1 MADAATGTKLC
12 IIHRS
17 TGKYVMSR
25 SLETQAGQRVQLT
38 GILCVALSAVAF
50 GALPIFIKTAY
61 ADGAETVA
69 VLALRFT
76 LAALL
81 MGSLM
86 LARRQRWPRG
96 RNLLTLIAMGGIGYV
111 GQSFCFF
118 SALNHASAG
127 MVSLLL
133 YLYPALVTIFGAI
146 FLRQPLSRTKAAA
159 VLAALAG
166 TALIV
171 GGDASGSL
179 PGILLGIGAAVIY
192 SVYILVGSR
201 MMQAEGALPAATVVM
216 LSAGTVFTAMAFF
229 TQPALPSGIAGWT
242 AVVAIAL
249 VSTVIAMV
257 FFFAGL
263 ARLGAAD
270 AATISTLEPLVT
282 VLLAT
287 LLLGESL
294 TPARLAGGVI
304 ILAALV
310 VLARAR

>member
-1 MADAATGTKLC
+1 MADAATGSAFCLFTSPRNQ
-12 IIHRS
+12 HTMPRS
-17 TGKYVMSR
+17 PTA
-25 SLETQAGQRVQLT
+25 LAGPAAPLA
-38 GILCVALSAVAF
+38 GILCVALSAAAF
-50 GALPIFIKTAY
+50 GALPIFIKIAY
-61 ADGAETVA
+61 AAGAETIA

-81 MGSLM
+81 MSTLM
-86 LARRQRWPRG
+86 LVRRQRWPRG
-96 RNLLTLIAMGGIGYV
+96 RNLLTLIAMGGLGYV

-127 MVSLLL
+127 LVSLLL
-133 YLYPALVTIFGAI
+133 YLYPALVTVLGAL

-159 VLAALAG
+159 VLAALIG
-166 TALIV
+166 TALII
-171 GGDASGSL
+171 GGDASGNL
-179 PGILLGIGAAVIY
+179 QGVLLGIGAALIY

-216 LSAGTVFTAMAFF
+216 LSAGVVFAVMAAFR
-229 TQPALPSGIAGWT
+229 QPALPAGAAGWT
-242 AVVAIAL
+242 AIAAIAM
-249 VSTVIAMV
+249 VSTVVAMV

-263 ARLGAAD
+263 ARLSAAD

-287 LLLGESL
+287 IFLGEAL
-294 TPARLAGGVI
+294 TPAKLTGGFI

>member
-1 MADAATGTKLC
+1 MPRPLNRQTGPAAPL
-12 IIHRS
+12 
-17 TGKYVMSR
+17 
-25 SLETQAGQRVQLT
+25 A

-50 GALPIFIKTAY
+50 GALPIFIKGAY
-61 ADGAETVA
+61 ASGAETVA

-81 MGSLM
+81 MSSLM
-86 LARRQRWPRG
+86 LLRRQPWPRG
-96 RNLLTLIAMGGIGYV
+96 RNLLILIAMGGIGYV

-127 MVSLLL
+127 LVSLLL
-133 YLYPALVTIFGAI
+133 YLYPALVTLFAA
-146 FLRQPLSRTKAAA
+146 LLLNQPLSRTKAMA
-159 VLAALAG
+159 VAAALAG

-179 PGILLGIGAAVIY
+179 AGVLLGIGAAVIY

-201 MMQAEGALPAATVVM
+201 LMQAEGALPAATVVM
-216 LSAGTVFTAMAFF
+216 LSAGAVFTALAVC
-229 TQPALPSGIAGWT
+229 TQPALPAGGAGWA

-257 FFFAGL
+257 CFFAGL

-282 VLLAT
+282 VLLAS
-287 LLLGESL
+287 LLLGEKL
-294 TPARLAGGVI
+294 TLATVAGGGI

-310 VLARAR
+310 VLARSR